1 MFLGTHP
8 LGWAE
13 SNEKVATVG
22 TKVSVLRLLL
32 SKCKQSRE
40 NLGER
45 LL

>member
-22 TKVSVLRLLL
+22 TKVSVPKYFCLNV
-32 SKCKQSRE
+32 SKVGKI
-40 NLGER
+40 
-45 LL
+45 